1 MPFVDLLSADT
12 ALVKTFTLNHNVIEK
27 SPYPMVRDF
36 TSHRREVTDLR
47 SLLGVLEEGANKGWC
62 MSKGSLKKQI
72 VNESRAGATDANEGT
87 QVLIL
92 DLDGLECMDID
103 DALNRCGLGNF
114 SHVIQWS
121 ASAWITNPI
130 PTTEKTRSPAT
141 SPNTSVVSPKGST
154 ATISGHTLVD
164 GSTSPQGPS
173 ALAAS
178 ETLESTTS
186 LSMTINYLTPS
197 AAPSSSSISKSQKC
211 SLLSPDSNNHPF
223 QGTSPLS
230 AHVFFWLSH
239 PVSPALVKAW
249 LKKLNIHTFATSITL
264 TRTGAALHWPIDP
277 SVADNSKLIY
287 IAPPGVCGGL
297 QPPSPAPTIT
307 LVEREQVAHSPTTLF
322 TVNPQ
327 EVAQERQQAFV
338 RSSRK
343 GRS

>member
-178 ETLESTTS
+178 QYPYIRDKGHT
-186 LSMTINYLTPS
+186 YP
-197 AAPSSSSISKSQKC
+197 
-211 SLLSPDSNNHPF
+211 H
-223 QGTSPLS
+223 
-230 AHVFFWLSH
+230 WR
-239 PVSPALVKAW
+239 SPALAHRPVSRRQQQAD
-249 LKKLNIHTFATSITL
+249 
-264 TRTGAALHWPIDP
+264 LHRP
-277 SVADNSKLIY
+277 SSLL
-287 IAPPGVCGGL
+287 GGL

-307 LVEREQVAHSPTTLF
+307 LVERDYGVLPTTLF

-327 EVAQERQQAFV
+327 EVAQERQKLLSDLREKAGLKRIKDSQFTVPEWTDIHVQA
-338 RSSRK
+338 R
-343 GRS
+343 